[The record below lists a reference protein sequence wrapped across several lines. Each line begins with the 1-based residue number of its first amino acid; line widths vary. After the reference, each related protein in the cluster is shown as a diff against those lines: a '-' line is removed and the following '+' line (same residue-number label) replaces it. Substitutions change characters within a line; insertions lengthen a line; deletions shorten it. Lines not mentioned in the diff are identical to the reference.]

1 MYFSISGNLFKGIGI
16 ASIGALILSPDTLF
30 MRWSEMDV
38 WSMLTWR
45 GLEMGIILIL
55 FSSCFK
61 IYRSKYKNIYSPVGL
76 SIIIS
81 QIISSLLFTY
91 GIAETSVS
99 LILFCLATSPIF
111 ASLFSIFILGEKTN
125 RATWITAFF
134 ALVGVGIA
142 VLNGDDVINAPQ
154 GSVLIGTICGIGASA
169 TLGLSLVLLRFKPNV
184 PAMTVTGVSALGN
197 GFIGLL
203 FVEPNLLFQG
213 DILSISF
220 SGLVILPI
228 SFACLTF
235 ATRYTPAS
243 NIGLLMLLETALGP
257 FWVWV
262 GTTET
267 PNLFMILGGVIV
279 ISSLAWYILINQIKF
294 SITK

>member
-1 MYFSISGNLFKGIGI
+1 MNFSISGNLFKGIGI

-61 IYRSKYKNIYSPVGL
+61 IYRSNYKNIYSPVGL
-76 SIIIS
+76 SIITS

-220 SGLVILPI
+220 SGLFILPI

-279 ISSLAWYILINQIKF
+279 ISSLAWYILIDQIKF

>member
-1 MYFSISGNLFKGIGI
+1 LNFSISGNLFKGIGI

-76 SIIIS
+76 SIITS

-279 ISSLAWYILINQIKF
+279 ISSLAWYILIDQIKF

>member
-1 MYFSISGNLFKGIGI
+1 MSGNLFKGIGI

-45 GLEMGIILIL
+45 GMEMGIVLII

-61 IYRSKYKNIYSPVGL
+61 IYRNDFKNILSPVGFY
-76 SIIIS
+76 IIIS
-81 QIISSLLFTY
+81 QIISSFFFTY

-111 ASLFSIFILGEKTN
+111 ASLFSIIILNEKTTK
-125 RATWITAFF
+125 ATWITAFF
-134 ALVGVGIA
+134 ALIGVGVSVIHGH
-142 VLNGDDVINAPQ
+142 DVINAPQ
-154 GSVLIGTICGIGASA
+154 GSVLVGAICGISASA
-169 TLGLSLVLLRFKPNV
+169 SLGLSLVLLRLKPNI
-184 PAMTVTGVSALGN
+184 PAMTITGISALGN
-197 GFIGLL
+197 GVIAFL
-203 FVEPNLLFQG
+203 FVAPNLLFEG
-213 DILSISF
+213 DIISISIT
-220 SGLVILPI
+220 GLVILPI

-235 ATRYTPAS
+235 ATRYTQAS

-257 FWVWV
+257 FWVWL
-262 GTTET
+262 GTNET
-267 PNLFMILGGVIV
+267 PNFLMILGGVI
-279 ISSLAWYILINQIKF
+279 IILSLAWYILVDQIKF

>member
-1 MYFSISGNLFKGIGI
+1 MNFSISGNLFKGVGI

-279 ISSLAWYILINQIKF
+279 ISSLAWYILIDQIKF